1 MLFLRESLILHKLN
15 HPSIVKFYGI
25 NLHSFDNPMTLSP
38 TILTEYCVNGSLKVL
53 LDKERNNIPDSNWS
67 PTKKYIC
74 LLGISDAMRYLHRG
88 GIVHRDLKP
97 ENILIDNNYH
107 PKVCDFGLSKC
118 FSESLQNSMRLSM
131 TGQVGTP
138 LYMAPEL
145 YESDDDNYGPGVDV
159 YAFSI
164 LAYEI
169 VTGQEPFSENGNPPR
184 LIDILR
190 NVPNGIRPEFPDD
203 VQASMKELIEKCWSQ
218 NASDRPSFDYIFD
231 KLSSDFSHSS
241 KAVNED
247 EINEYLATLKELH
260 EETEIEKN
268 EKLKEELVQKNEE
281 VLNLQN
287 ENVELKK
294 EIEGYKE
301 EINQLRGEIE
311 ELTNPGAVK
320 CLHVKICEAQKIV
333 GFRLFGRSNPYV
345 TIRLKNQ
352 KKLNLFGTK
361 TILNTTIQFGMKNS
375 T

>member
-53 LDKERNNIPDSNWS
+53 LDKKKNNISDSN
-67 PTKKYIC
+67 C

-88 GIVHRDLKP
+88 GIVHRDLKL

-118 FSESLQNSMRLSM
+118 FSESLRNSMRLSM

-164 LAYEI
+164 LQYEI
-169 VTGQEPFSENGNPPR
+169 VTGQEPFSEK
-184 LIDILR
+184 LI
-190 NVPNGIRPEFPDD
+190 V
-203 VQASMKELIEKCWSQ
+203 
-218 NASDRPSFDYIFD
+218 
-231 KLSSDFSHSS
+231 
-241 KAVNED
+241 
-247 EINEYLATLKELH
+247 
-260 EETEIEKN
+260 
-268 EKLKEELVQKNEE
+268 
-281 VLNLQN
+281 
-287 ENVELKK
+287 
-294 EIEGYKE
+294 
-301 EINQLRGEIE
+301 
-311 ELTNPGAVK
+311 
-320 CLHVKICEAQKIV
+320 
-333 GFRLFGRSNPYV
+333 
-345 TIRLKNQ
+345 NQ
-352 KKLNLFGTK
+352 K
-361 TILNTTIQFGMKNS
+361 S